1 VNQLGSAAADTL
13 TGTAGNDGLF
23 GLEGNDTLMGGAG
36 SDGLSGGAGADWLD
50 GGAGADRLGGGAGD
64 DTFIVDNA
72 LDYVAE
78 AAGQGRDTVRASVS
92 YALGQNLTGLYKQL
106 YDNVEDLVLTGSAD
120 IDATGNALDNTL
132 TGNDGA
138 NVLEGKLGNDTLIGG
153 AGADTYRFNRGDGQ
167 DLIVDSQS
175 FSRNVDVLSFGA
187 GINANQLWLRKV
199 VPSSAQDAWDLE
211 IQLMG
216 TGDKVTIAGW
226 QRAVPWWDVQSDRK
240 ANHIEQI
247 RSADGRTL
255 LDTKVAQLVDAMA
268 SMAPPTGATSWS
280 QLTASQQAQLNALGA
295 WG

>member
-1 VNQLGSAAADTL
+1 
-13 TGTAGNDGLF
+13 
-23 GLEGNDTLMGGAG
+23 
-36 SDGLSGGAGADWLD
+36 
-50 GGAGADRLGGGAGD
+50 
-64 DTFIVDNA
+64 
-72 LDYVAE
+72 
-78 AAGQGRDTVRASVS
+78 VS

-106 YDNVEDLVLTGSAD
+106 YDNVEDLVLTGSGD
-120 IDATGNALDNTL
+120 IDATGNALANTL

-153 AGADTYRFNRGDGQ
+153 AGADTYRFGRGDGQ

-175 FSRNVDVLSFGA
+175 YSRNVDVLEFGA
-187 GINANQLWLRKV
+187 GIGYDQLWLHKV
-199 VPSSAQDAWDLE
+199 ASSSAQDAWDLE

-226 QRAVPWWDVQSDRK
+226 QRAVPWWATQDRK

-247 RSADGRTL
+247 KSADGKTL
-255 LDTKVAQLVDAMA
+255 LDTQVAQLVAVMA
-268 SMAPPTGATSWS
+268 SMPPPTGATSWS